1 MKSIVIIAGYL
12 FLNHEDHTIHN
23 GSTRIA
29 IIELFQI
36 GYGDRLHQR
45 QVAHQWDMQQHHHS
59 GIERKY

>member
-1 MKSIVIIAGYL
+1 MKSDVIRRGYL

-45 QVAHQWDMQQHHHS
+45 QVAHQWHM
-59 GIERKY
+59 R

>member
-23 GSTRIA
+23 GSTRTA

-36 GYGDRLHQR
+36 KSGDRLHQR
-45 QVAHQWDMQQHHHS
+45 QVAHQWHMQQHHHT